1 MYRYLTRRLLV
12 ATFVIFMVT
21 IIAFASIQ
29 FIPADAV
36 TLMLGKHKT
45 EEAETAL
52 RHKLGLDQPPAR
64 QYLRWLGGLLQ
75 GDLGTSM
82 RTQQPIAELLRQRLP
97 VTLELA
103 LLATLVAVLVGVPAG
118 IIAALRQYSLLDQLS
133 TVVAM
138 IGLSM
143 PEFWLAT
150 LLILL
155 LSLTLKILPPG
166 GLLPSLV
173 EDPVVNLR
181 RMIMPALA
189 LGLPSAAIYFRMTRS
204 SMLEVI
210 RSDYIRTAHAKGLVE
225 QKVVL
230 GHALKNALIPVV
242 TVTGLEITWLLGG
255 SFIIE
260 TIFSLPGLGRATV
273 QSIFQRDY
281 TVLQACLL
289 VYAIMVVGISL
300 AVDVSYAWLD
310 PRIHYE

>member
-1 MYRYLTRRLLV
+1 MHRYLTRRLLV

-45 EEAETAL
+45 AEAETAL

-273 QSIFQRDY
+273 QAIFQRDY

>member
-1 MYRYLTRRLLV
+1 MHRYLTRRLLV